1 MNLLITPNGFP
12 MACTRDEY
20 DTAVKEVE
28 MIVKVTQD
36 SDEIT
41 FGKQLELLTVFTK
54 VLKDVGNI
62 FLPLVSNPTLPVSPT
77 VVSFLTAIADDVN
90 KTTSLASY
98 KSPARNITIWSNLF
112 SLEQTEES
120 MVPASA
126 KSLEVLKQ
134 ASIVQSHDILTALSK
149 TRPISEIVDIM
160 KIIFGDLGH
169 V

>member
-54 VLKDVGNI
+54 VLKNLLHCDK
-62 FLPLVSNPTLPVSPT
+62 FL
-77 VVSFLTAIADDVN
+77 FL
-90 KTTSLASY
+90 
-98 KSPARNITIWSNLF
+98 
-112 SLEQTEES
+112 
-120 MVPASA
+120 
-126 KSLEVLKQ
+126 
-134 ASIVQSHDILTALSK
+134 
-149 TRPISEIVDIM
+149 
-160 KIIFGDLGH
+160 
-169 V
+169 